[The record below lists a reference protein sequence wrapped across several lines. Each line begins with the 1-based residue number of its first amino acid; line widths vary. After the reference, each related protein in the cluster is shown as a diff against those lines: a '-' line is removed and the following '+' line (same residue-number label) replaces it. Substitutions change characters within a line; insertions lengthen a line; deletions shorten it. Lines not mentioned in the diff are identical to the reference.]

1 MANNLTPDEFEAA
14 IRDRMGDDPLGFLL
28 HNVVEEYTPEELAMD
43 ETVRFVVLVARNR
56 LIELGRPEEFA
67 DYIIAKNIKIS
78 GGINNYINHFF
89 SESPAYGMDPIEY
102 ALSLPI
108 GERRSDIIESTTIVL
123 SKMLIQPDIS
133 AENRARIE
141 AAIDRL
147 NPHIPGAA
155 APAAGGARRSRH
167 RSRRRRSTRRRYK
180 SNNPH

>member
-1 MANNLTPDEFEAA
+1 MANNITPAEFEAA
-14 IRDRMGDDPLGFLL
+14 IRDRMGDDPLDFLL

-43 ETVRFVVLVARNR
+43 ETVQFVVQVARSR

-78 GGINNYINHFF
+78 GGINQYINHFLN
-89 SESPAYGMDPIEY
+89 ESPAYGMDPIEY
-102 ALSLPI
+102 ALSLPF
-108 GERRSDIIESTTIVL
+108 GERRAGIIESTIIVL

-147 NPHIPGAA
+147 NPPNPGAA
-155 APAAGGARRSRH
+155 APAAGGGARRRRH
-167 RSRRRRSTRRRYK
+167 KSTRRSTRRVSRHRSK
-180 SNNPH
+180 N

>member
-1 MANNLTPDEFEAA
+1 MANNLTPAEFEAA

-43 ETVRFVVLVARNR
+43 ETVQFVVLVARNR
-56 LIELGRPEEFA
+56 LVELGRPEEFA

-78 GGINNYINHFF
+78 GGINQYINHFLN
-89 SESPAYGMDPIEY
+89 ESPAYGMDPIDY
-102 ALSLPI
+102 ALSLPF
-108 GERRSDIIESTTIVL
+108 GERRAGIIESTTIVL

-147 NPHIPGAA
+147 NPPNPGAA
-155 APAAGGARRSRH
+155 APAAGGGARR
-167 RSRRRRSTRRRYK
+167 RRRKSTRRSTRRNRSK
-180 SNNPH
+180 K

>member
-1 MANNLTPDEFEAA
+1 MANNIAPADFVAA

-28 HNVVEEYTPEELAMD
+28 HNVVEEYTPEELATD
-43 ETVRFVVLVARNR
+43 ETVRFVVLVARDR

-67 DYIIAKNIKIS
+67 DYVIAKNIKIS

-133 AENRARIE
+133 AENRARVE
-141 AAIDRL
+141 SAINRM
-147 NPHIPGAA
+147 NPPMAA
-155 APAAGGARRSRH
+155 AAAGGARRR

>member
-1 MANNLTPDEFEAA
+1 MANNIAPAEFIAA

-28 HNVVEEYTPEELAMD
+28 HNVVEEYTPEELATD
-43 ETVRFVVLVARNR
+43 ETVRFVVLVARDR

-67 DYIIAKNIKIS
+67 DYVIAKNIKIS

-89 SESPAYGMDPIEY
+89 SESPAYGMGPIDY

-108 GERRSDIIESTTIVL
+108 DDRRAAIINSTTIIL
-123 SKMLIQPDIS
+123 RKMLAQPGLT

-141 AAIDRL
+141 AAINRM
-147 NPHIPGAA
+147 NPPMAA
-155 APAAGGARRSRH
+155 AAAGGARRR

>member
-1 MANNLTPDEFEAA
+1 MANNITPAEFEAA
-14 IRDRMGDDPLGFLL
+14 IRARMGDNPLDFLL

-43 ETVRFVVLVARNR
+43 ETVQFVVQVARNR

-78 GGINNYINHFF
+78 GGINQYINHFLN
-89 SESPAYGMDPIEY
+89 ESPAYGMDPIEY
-102 ALSLPI
+102 ALSLPF
-108 GERRSDIIESTTIVL
+108 GERRAGIIDSTTIVL

-147 NPHIPGAA
+147 NPPIPSAA
-155 APAAGGARRSRH
+155 APAAGGSRRRARRKSTR
-167 RSRRRRSTRRRYK
+167 RRRRSK
-180 SNNPH
+180 N

>member
-1 MANNLTPDEFEAA
+1 MANNIAPADFVAA

-28 HNVVEEYTPEELAMD
+28 HNVVEEYTPEELATD
-43 ETVRFVVLVARNR
+43 ETVNFVVLLARDR

-67 DYIIAKNIKIS
+67 DYVVAKNIKIS
-78 GGINNYINHFF
+78 GGINEYIDHFF
-89 SESPAYGMDPIEY
+89 SESPAYGMGPIDY

-108 GERRSDIIESTTIVL
+108 GERRADIINSTTIIL
-123 SKMLIQPDIS
+123 RKMLAQPGLT

-141 AAIDRL
+141 AAINRM
-147 NPHIPGAA
+147 NPPMAA
-155 APAAGGARRSRH
+155 AAAGGSRRSR